1 MSFIDLLIVPVYL
14 LFMLGIVYMTKSS
27 LTNNETSKY
36 FIPAFLVKILGAIS
50 LGLIYYFYY
59 GGGDTVN
66 YYRESQKIYKAILD
80 EPSIGFRLALFTE
93 TGDITVDSGK
103 YTGRI
108 YWYLAG
114 DSATF
119 FVIRVTSILSIIS
132 FGFYSA
138 ISMFFALFS
147 FFGTW
152 RLYQTMCHV
161 YPNLKKQMSY
171 AVLFVPSVFFWGSGL
186 MKDTLTFGAMGF
198 FVYNFYFLFIAKKFS
213 LMGIVSLILNAFL
226 IYKIKDYI
234 LICLVP
240 SMMIWLFYGNLQR
253 IKNKFLRT
261 VVAPFLMVLGIGA
274 ALYVSSALTSNS
286 KRYNAEEIAKTSR
299 ETAEWLSYSSKKDE
313 GSGYELS
320 EIFDG
325 SMGSLVRVA
334 PQAFVV
340 TFFRPFLWEAR
351 NPVMML
357 SALESLFI
365 LFLFIRTLVKR
376 PKLDAYVAFAFVFS
390 TIFGIA
396 IGMSTYNF
404 GSLVRYKIPALV
416 YFLTALVVLN
426 YDKSK
431 LNDQKDK

>member
-14 LFMLGIVYMTKSS
+14 LIMIGIVYMTKSS
-27 LTNNETSKY
+27 LTNESTSKY

-50 LGLIYYFYY
+50 LGIIYYFYY

-66 YYRESQKIYKAILD
+66 YYKESQKLYKAILE
-80 EPSIGFRLALFTE
+80 EPALGLKLVLFTE

-119 FVIRVTSILSIIS
+119 FVVRVTSLLSIFS

-152 RLYQTMCHV
+152 RLYQTMCDV
-161 YPNLKKQMSY
+161 YPSLKKQMAY

-213 LMGIVSLILNAFL
+213 VFGVLSLILNAIL
-226 IYKIKDYI
+226 IYKVKDYI

-240 SMMIWLFYGNLQR
+240 SMMIWLFYGNLQK

-261 VVAPFLMVLGIGA
+261 VVAPFLMILGIGS
-274 ALYVSSALTSNS
+274 ALYVSSALTANS
-286 KRYNAEEIAKTSR
+286 ERYNADSIARTSR

-325 SMGSLVRVA
+325 SMGSLARVA

-340 TFFRPFLWEAR
+340 TFFRPFVWEAR
-351 NPVMML
+351 NPVMMM

-365 LFLFIRTLVKR
+365 LILFIRTLIRR
-376 PKLDAYVAFAFVFS
+376 PKMDAYVAFAFVFS

-416 YFLTALVVLN
+416 YFLTALVVMN

-431 LNDQKDK
+431 MDDEENN